1 MTILDLPSDNRADN
15 LDQIRDLLA
24 GIETGVNARDPDR
37 CVARFADDTVS
48 VTASG
53 TRAIG
58 RAAVR
63 AAHEAAFAGPLRAV
77 VARFEVLDALFVR
90 DDVAVVTTGAWAVED
105 GGEVDRDRPSTVVT
119 YVLTRETDGWW
130 VAARQFTRADPT

>member
-1 MTILDLPSDNRADN
+1 MTTAAPVLDHPSDDRAID
-15 LDQIRDLLA
+15 LARIRDLLA
-24 GIETGVNARDPDR
+24 GIEAGVNARDPDR

-53 TRAIG
+53 ARVVG

-90 DDVAVVTTGAWAVED
+90 DDVAVVTTGAWAVD
-105 GGEVDRDRPSTVVT
+105 GGAEVDRDRPSTRGH
-119 YVLTRETDGWW
+119 LR
-130 VAARQFTRADPT
+130 PHP